1 MSKLGMSI
9 IDGKPELTIDGLK
22 KLGIEIDEINENT
35 GDILVGLTI
44 STELNS

>member
-1 MSKLGMSI
+1 MSI

-44 STELNS
+44 STELIS